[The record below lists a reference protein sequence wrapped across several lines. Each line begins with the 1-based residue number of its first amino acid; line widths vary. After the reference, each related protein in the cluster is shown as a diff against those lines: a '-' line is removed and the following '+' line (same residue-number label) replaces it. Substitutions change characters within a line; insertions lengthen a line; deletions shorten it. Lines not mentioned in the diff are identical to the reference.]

1 MLRATEGSGCRH
13 TEKVVPARTPEDINR
28 LLGEHM
34 AAGDVDAVV
43 ALYEPAGVLVSAEG
57 VPTTGRAAIR
67 AALARLA
74 EMRPQFT
81 MNVRRVVGTSD
92 DLAVVYNDWK
102 MAAVDS
108 NGRSVTMAG
117 KAIEVCRRQADGSW
131 LYAVDDPFA
140 RG

>member
-1 MLRATEGSGCRH
+1 MA
-13 TEKVVPARTPEDINR
+13 ARTPEDINR
-28 LLGEHM
+28 FLGEHM

-43 ALYEPAGVLVSAEG
+43 ALYEPAGVLVSADG
-57 VPTTGRAAIR
+57 VPTAGHAAIR

-74 EMRPQFT
+74 QMRPQFA
-81 MNVRRVVGTSD
+81 MNVRRVVRTAD

-108 NGRSVTMAG
+108 TGRSLTMAG

-131 LYAVDDPFA
+131 LFAVDDPFA

>member
-1 MLRATEGSGCRH
+1 MPAKTPKQCDDLFARH
-13 TEKVVPARTPEDINR
+13 LE
-28 LLGEHM
+28 
-34 AAGDVDAVV
+34 AGDVDAVV

-108 NGRSVTMAG
+108 NGRAVNMEG